1 MLRLILLSI
10 SILLFACKEGGQ
22 VSKENAIRV
31 GFNPWPGDEV
41 IYLAEHLGYYKEE
54 GVKVKLVEVGS
65 LGDTRSAFEKGS
77 VDIATSTNIDL
88 LQVRCRNKKE
98 AQIIALTDYSNGGD
112 VILAKEEIKT
122 VADLKG
128 KKVGAEGGSL
138 NIYVL
143 FRALE
148 KNGVNLKDVEVVY
161 LDQTSMND
169 AISTGKVDAVVTY
182 PPYSIEI
189 SNKHKVNKLFTSKE
203 IPAEVLDVLIADK
216 SFVENNQEN
225 LTKFFKAIDRAWDYM
240 NKNKDKAYAVM
251 AAREKVSVEEFKTAI
266 EEDLQLVRFKDQTEL
281 FKTGGSIDQAMQK
294 TYEIMKLTGNLKG
307 EPGDTPYVNSS
318 IVNKFKK

>member
-1 MLRLILLSI
+1 MFKLLPLSLVILFFS
-10 SILLFACKEGGQ
+10 CKQEE
-22 VSKENAIRV
+22 KAIRV

-41 IYLAEHLGYYKEE
+41 IYLAEYLGYYKEE

-65 LGDTRSAFEKGS
+65 LGDTRSAFEKRS

-112 VILAKEEIKT
+112 VILSREEIKT

-128 KKVGAEGGSL
+128 KKVAAEGGSL

-148 KNGVNLKDVEVVY
+148 KQGLSLKDIEIVY

-169 AISTGKVDAVVTY
+169 AIASGKTDAVVTY
-182 PPYSIEI
+182 PPFSIEI
-189 SNKHKVNKLFTSKE
+189 SNSHKVNKIFTSRE

-216 SFVENNQEN
+216 SFVENNQEK
-225 LTKFFKAIDRAWDYM
+225 LDKFFKAIDRAWDYM
-240 NKNKDKAYAVM
+240 NKNKEKAYAVM
-251 AAREKVSVEEFKTAI
+251 AAREKVTVEEFRTAI
-266 EEDLQLVRFKDQTEL
+266 EEDLKLVRFKDQIEL
-281 FKTGGSIDQAMQK
+281 FKTNGSIEKSVQK
-294 TYEIMKLTGNLKG
+294 THEIMKLTGNLNG
-307 EPGDTPYVNSS
+307 EPGETPFVNSS
-318 IVNKFKK
+318 LVNKFK